1 MKRFIYQHVN
11 FITGMT
17 FLFLVTGFIFK
28 WLSMT
33 NLSQIFLI
41 ISTLIAMVPITL
53 KAYQSVRAKIFS
65 IELLVTIAVIGA
77 LWIQE
82 YTESSIVTFLFLFGS
97 YLEART
103 LKITRKS
110 ISDLVDAAP
119 KEAIRIKENGETEK
133 IDVDDVEVGNR
144 IVVRSG
150 STIPVDGRIVKGNAN
165 IIESSIT
172 GESVPVSK
180 SVDEKVYSSTNVD
193 TGYLEIIAEKVAE
206 DTTFSKIIEL
216 VEEAQDKK
224 SPAEKFLD
232 RFSKWYT
239 PSIALISFLVWL
251 ISRDL
256 HLAITFLVIACP
268 GALVIGAPV
277 ANVAGIGNGAKNG
290 VIIKG
295 GDVIDTFS
303 KVNTLVFDKTG
314 TLTKGHPE
322 VTTFEFDTAE
332 FDENEI
338 LSKVAQLE
346 KMSEHHLGRAIVDY
360 AESKTVLP
368 YKEVRLMETVK
379 GQGLIGKVQ
388 NNEVIIGN
396 RKIMNKQNI
405 FMSDTI
411 LDRISLQESTGNT
424 VVLIAI
430 DQKFIGYIAIAD
442 KVRSDA
448 LHSLNQMRQ
457 SGVKEIIMLT
467 GDNVRT
473 AEAVSTQLKLDG
485 YKAELLP
492 EDKVNMIQL
501 LRSQGKIVA
510 MAGDGINDAP
520 AIATAHNGLAM
531 GKGGTDISMETADLV
546 LMNDALSQY
555 AHAFGLSKKTM
566 SILKQNIAIALMTV
580 VLLLIGILLGGVN
593 LAIGMFA
600 HEVSVLI
607 VILNAMRLI
616 RFRPHHPQYKETY
629 RNTAQAVV

>member
-277 ANVAGIGNGAKNG
+277 ANVAGIENGAKNG

-368 YKEVRLMETVK
+368 NKEVRLMETVK

-520 AIATAHNGLAM
+520 AIATAHIGLAM

-555 AHAFGLSKKTM
+555 AHAFDLSKKTM

-593 LAIGMFA
+593 LAIGMFV

>member
-1 MKRFIYQHVN
+1 M
-11 FITGMT
+11 
-17 FLFLVTGFIFK
+17 
-28 WLSMT
+28 
-33 NLSQIFLI
+33 
-41 ISTLIAMVPITL
+41 
-53 KAYQSVRAKIFS
+53 
-65 IELLVTIAVIGA
+65 
-77 LWIQE
+77 
-82 YTESSIVTFLFLFGS
+82 
-97 YLEART
+97 
-103 LKITRKS
+103 
-110 ISDLVDAAP
+110 
-119 KEAIRIKENGETEK
+119 
-133 IDVDDVEVGNR
+133 
-144 IVVRSG
+144 RSG

-360 AESKTVLP
+360 AESKTVIP

-379 GQGLIGKVQ
+379 GQGLIGNVQ

-520 AIATAHNGLAM
+520 AIATAHIGLAM

-555 AHAFGLSKKTM
+555 AHAFDLSKKTM

>member
-1 MKRFIYQHVN
+1 MKRFIYQHAN

-251 ISRDL
+251 ISRDF

-360 AESKTVLP
+360 AESKTVIP

-379 GQGLIGKVQ
+379 GQGLIGNVQ

-442 KVRSDA
+442 KVRFDA

-520 AIATAHNGLAM
+520 AIATAHIGLAM

-555 AHAFGLSKKTM
+555 AHAFDLSKKTM

>member
-53 KAYQSVRAKIFS
+53 KAYQSVRAKFFS
-65 IELLVTIAVIGA
+65 IELLVTIAMIGA

-239 PSIALISFLVWL
+239 PSIALLSFLVWL
-251 ISRDL
+251 ISRDV

-322 VTTFEFDTAE
+322 VTTFEFDTTE

-360 AESKTVLP
+360 AELKTVLP

-379 GQGLIGKVQ
+379 GQGLIGSVQ

-396 RKIMNKQNI
+396 RKLMNKQNI
-405 FMSDTI
+405 YMSDKI
-411 LDRISLQESTGNT
+411 RDRIKLYESTGNT

-448 LHSLNQMRQ
+448 LHALNQMRQ

-473 AEAVSTQLKLDG
+473 AESVSTQLQLDD

-492 EDKVNMIQL
+492 EEKVNMIQL

-520 AIATAHNGLAM
+520 AIATAHIGLAM

-555 AHAFGLSKKTM
+555 AHAFDLSKKTM

-616 RFRPHHPQYKETY
+616 RFRPHHPQYKKTY
-629 RNTAQAVV
+629 RKTAQAVV

>member
-360 AESKTVLP
+360 AESKTVIP

-379 GQGLIGKVQ
+379 GQGLIGNVQ

-442 KVRSDA
+442 KVRFDA

-520 AIATAHNGLAM
+520 AIATAHIGLAM

-555 AHAFGLSKKTM
+555 AHAFDLSKKTM